1 MTCHFFPLLAPGW
14 RKRERGHTPVLSEW
28 KCVCRTTVGAKWY
41 NHSWQLL
48 HVHLTGQPFP
58 NGFIH
63 HPLFIL
69 CALLN
74 SRFYFWW
81 WLSAD
86 LNIPCR
92 EKTSDVVTVSALH
105 PHAVCEPAQA
115 SWKKK
120 KQIAGIFSP
129 AGPAVP
135 LSVIEAG
142 TRALS
147 QPHTHSEVIFKP
159 INPP

>member
-14 RKRERGHTPVLSEW
+14 RKRERTHSGAFRMEV
-28 KCVCRTTVGAKWY
+28 CVRRTTVGAKWY

-74 SRFYFWW
+74 SRFISGDSCLQIWIYRVGKTFQCSY
-81 WLSAD
+81 LFSSTSAGCVWVFPGQ
-86 LNIPCR
+86 L
-92 EKTSDVVTVSALH
+92 
-105 PHAVCEPAQA
+105 
-115 SWKKK
+115 KKK

-129 AGPAVP
+129 AGQAVP